1 MSLINVFT
9 DYIVNKKSLKEYVEV
24 RKELHGRGEFNDDTL
39 CLAQD
44 NLDRLKEE
52 DRETYNGMY
61 SVLKEIMRRDEGYFV
76 EYPINFTREVLKLY
90 EHGNTPKKVYEEY
103 KRSIEHH
110 GNNA

>member
-1 MSLINVFT
+1 MSLITIFT
-9 DYIVNKKSLKEYVEV
+9 DYIINKKSLKEYVEL
-24 RKELHGRGEFNDDTL
+24 RKTLHERGEFNDEML
-39 CLAQD
+39 CKAQD

-52 DRETYNGMY
+52 EREIYNGMY
-61 SVLKEIMRRDEGYFV
+61 SVLKEIMRRDEGYLV

-90 EHGNTPKKVYEEY
+90 KQPNTPKKVYEEY

>member
-1 MSLINVFT
+1 MLLINVFT
-9 DYIVNKKSLKEYVEV
+9 DYIVNKKSLRDYVEF
-24 RKELHGRGEFNDDTL
+24 RKTLQERGEFNDELL
-39 CLAQD
+39 CKAQD

-76 EYPINFTREVLKLY
+76 EYTINFTREVLKLY
-90 EHGNTPKKVYEEY
+90 KPGNTPKKIYEEY
-103 KRSIEHH
+103 KRSIVHH